1 MKVEVTE
8 LGPVKRS
15 LKIEVPQED
24 VNKQFAEVYA
34 ELNRQVRIPG
44 FRPGKAPQALL
55 EQRYGKDVGDDVVRR
70 LIPAFYEKAIRQ
82 AGIVPLIVEVPPVE
96 RVKIKKDS
104 PFSFT
109 ATVEIKPRI
118 ELRDY
123 KAPNPISLKIDT
135 RTVTDDQIDKAL
147 NVLRE
152 RQAQLEAAPAGAE
165 LADGS
170 YAVLDVEGFVDLAPL
185 EGAKKE
191 GHLHKLGAKLTV
203 MGLEVDDQLLGKKEG
218 QAIEI
223 SQPYP
228 ATHPDQKLAGK
239 TVVFR
244 IKVAAVKQKKLAPL
258 DDEFAKDCGPYQS
271 LGDLKEKLREEME
284 KALKKDIEETYKDTI
299 LKRLVETHHFD
310 VPETLVGR
318 ELEAM
323 VRQKLEQEMRMKGR
337 SQAANPEDMAARQQ
351 EAKRLQEEFRPEAQ
365 RRVKIGMILEAIADK
380 EGITVDNEDIEAEI
394 ERMAAELRIS
404 VEDIRK
410 FMQAGGEDS
419 RDELRGRIMADKSL
433 DFVYRHAM
441 IQK

>member
-70 LIPAFYEKAIRQ
+70 LIPTFYEKAIRQ

-135 RTVTDDQIDKAL
+135 RKVTDDQIDKAL

-152 RQAQLEAAPAGAE
+152 RQAQLEAAPAGTE

-258 DDEFAKDCGPYQS
+258 DDEFAKDCGPYES
-271 LGDLKEKLREEME
+271 LGDLKDKLREEME

-337 SQAANPEDMAARQQ
+337 SQTDNPEDMAARQQ
-351 EAKRLQEEFRPEAQ
+351 EARRLQEEFRPEAQ
-365 RRVKIGMILEAIADK
+365 RRVKVGMILEAIADK
-380 EGITVDNEDIEAEI
+380 EAITVDKEDIEAEI
-394 ERMAAELRIS
+394 QRMATELRIS

-419 RDELRGRIMADKSL
+419 MDELRGRIMADKSL

>member
-8 LGPVKRS
+8 LGPIKRS
-15 LKIEVPQED
+15 LKIEISQED

-34 ELNRQVRIPG
+34 DLNRQVRIPG
-44 FRPGKAPQALL
+44 FRPGKAPQSLL
-55 EQRYGKDVGDDVVRR
+55 EQRYGKDVGEDVVRR
-70 LIPAFYEKAIRQ
+70 IIPTYYEKAIRQ
-82 AGIVPLIVEVPPVE
+82 AGIVPIVVEVPPIE
-96 RVKIKKDS
+96 RVKIKKDA

-109 ATVEIKPRI
+109 ATVEIKPKI

-135 RTVTDDQIDKAL
+135 RTLTDDQIDKAL
-147 NVLRE
+147 HVLRE
-152 RQAQLEAAPAGAE
+152 RQAQLEAAPAGAA

-170 YAVLDVEGFVDLAPL
+170 YVVLNVEGFVDLVPL

-191 GHLHKLGAKLTV
+191 GHLHKIGAKLSV
-203 MGLEVDDQLLGKKEG
+203 MGLEVDEQLMGKKEG
-218 QAIEI
+218 QVVEI

-228 ATHPDQKLAGK
+228 ATHPDRKLAGK

-244 IKVAAVKQKKLAPL
+244 ITVVSVKQKKLAPL

-271 LGDLKEKLREEME
+271 VAELKEKLREEME

-310 VPETLVGR
+310 IPETLVER
-318 ELEAM
+318 ELTAM
-323 VRQKLEQEMRMKGR
+323 IRHRVDQEIRMKGR
-337 SQAANPEDMAARQQ
+337 ERAAELEDPTVRQ
-351 EAKRLQEEFRPEAQ
+351 EAFKKWREEFRSEAQ
-365 RRVKIGMILEAIADK
+365 RRVKVGMILEAISEK
-380 EGITVDNEDIEAEI
+380 EGLTVEQEDLDAEVQ
-394 ERMAAELRIS
+394 RMSSELRIS
-404 VEDIRK
+404 IEEIAKIVK
-410 FMQAGGEDS
+410 AGGEEAM
-419 RDELRGRIMADKSL
+419 DELRGRIMADKSL

>member
-8 LGPVKRS
+8 LGPIKRS

-24 VNKQFAEVYA
+24 VNRQFAEVYA
-34 ELNRQVRIPG
+34 DLNRQVRVPG
-44 FRPGKAPQALL
+44 FRPGKAPQSLL
-55 EQRYGKDVGDDVVRR
+55 EQRYGKDVGEDVARR
-70 LIPAFYEKAIRQ
+70 IIPTYYEKAIRQ
-82 AGIVPLIVEVPPVE
+82 AGIVPIVVEIPPIE
-96 RVKIKKDS
+96 RVKIKKDA

-123 KAPNPISLKIDT
+123 KPPNPISLKIDT

-152 RQAQLEAAPAGAE
+152 RQAQLEAAPAGTA

-185 EGAKKE
+185 EGAKKD
-191 GHLHKLGAKLTV
+191 GHLHKIGAKLSV
-203 MGLEVDDQLLGKKEG
+203 MGLEVDEQLMGKKEG
-218 QAIEI
+218 QVVEV

-244 IKVAAVKQKKLAPL
+244 IKVAAVKQKKLALL

-271 LGDLKEKLREEME
+271 VAELKEKLREEME

-310 VPETLVGR
+310 IPETLVDR
-318 ELEAM
+318 ELQAM
-323 VRQKLEQEMRMKGR
+323 IRHRAEQEIRLKGR
-337 SQAANPEDMAARQQ
+337 SRAVELEDPAVRQ
-351 EAKRLQEEFRPEAQ
+351 EAVKKWREEFTPEAQ
-365 RRVKIGMILEAIADK
+365 RRVKVGMVLEAIAEK
-380 EGITVDNEDIEAEI
+380 ERLTVEQEDLDAEVQ
-394 ERMAAELRIS
+394 RMASELRIS
-404 VEDIRK
+404 VEEIARIVK
-410 FMQAGGEDS
+410 TGGEEAM
-419 RDELRGRIMADKSL
+419 DELRGRIMADKSL

>member
-135 RTVTDDQIDKAL
+135 RKVTDDQIDKAL

-152 RQAQLEAAPAGAE
+152 RQAQLEAAPAGTE

-258 DDEFAKDCGPYQS
+258 DDEFAKDCGPYES
-271 LGDLKEKLREEME
+271 LGDLKDKLREEME

-323 VRQKLEQEMRMKGR
+323 VRQKLEQEIRMKGR
-337 SQAANPEDMAARQQ
+337 SQTDNPEDMAARQQ

>member
-24 VNKQFAEVYA
+24 VNKQYAEVYA

-70 LIPAFYEKAIRQ
+70 LIPTFYEKAIRQ
-82 AGIVPLIVEVPPVE
+82 AGIVPLIVEVPPIE
-96 RVKIKKDS
+96 RVKIKKDA

-152 RQAQLEAAPAGAE
+152 RHAQLEAAPAGTG
-165 LADGS
+165 LADGA

-218 QAIEI
+218 HVVEI

-228 ATHPDQKLAGK
+228 ATHPDHKLAGK

-318 ELEAM
+318 ELDAM
-323 VRQKLEQEMRMKGR
+323 VRQKLEQELRMKGR
-337 SQAANPEDMAARQQ
+337 SQDANPEDMAARQQ
-351 EAKRLQEEFRPEAQ
+351 EAKRLQEEFRPEAK
-365 RRVKIGMILEAIADK
+365 RRVKVGMILEAIADK
-380 EGITVDNEDIEAEI
+380 EGITVDDEDIEAEI
-394 ERMAAELRIS
+394 QRMATELRIS

-419 RDELRGRIMADKSL
+419 MDELRGRIMADKSL

>member
-8 LGPVKRS
+8 LGPIKRS

-34 ELNRQVRIPG
+34 DLNRQVRVPG

-55 EQRYGKDVGDDVVRR
+55 EQRYGKDVGEDVVRR
-70 LIPAFYEKAIRQ
+70 IIPTYYERAIRQ
-82 AGIVPLIVEVPPVE
+82 AGIVPIVVEVPPIE
-96 RVKIKKDS
+96 RVKIKKDA

-109 ATVEIKPRI
+109 ATVEIKPKI

-135 RTVTDDQIDKAL
+135 RTITDDQIDKAL

-152 RQAQLEAAPAGAE
+152 RQAQLEAAPDGTA

-170 YAVLDVEGFVDLAPL
+170 YVVLDVEGFVDLAPL
-185 EGAKKE
+185 EGAKKD
-191 GHLHKLGAKLTV
+191 GHLHKIGAKLTV
-203 MGLEVDDQLLGKKEG
+203 MGLEVDEPLMGKKAG

-223 SQPYP
+223 PQPYP

-271 LGDLKEKLREEME
+271 VAELKEKLREEME

-310 VPETLVGR
+310 IPETLVNRELQAMIRHRVDQEIRLKGR
-318 ELEAM
+318 ERATELEDPT
-323 VRQKLEQEMRMKGR
+323 VRQ
-337 SQAANPEDMAARQQ
+337 
-351 EAKRLQEEFRPEAQ
+351 EAFTKWREEFTPEAQ
-365 RRVKIGMILEAIADK
+365 RRVKVGMILEAIAEK
-380 EGITVDNEDIEAEI
+380 EGLAVEQEDLDAEVQ
-394 ERMAAELRIS
+394 RMSSELRIS
-404 VEDIRK
+404 IEEIARIVK
-410 FMQAGGEDS
+410 AGGEEAM
-419 RDELRGRIMADKSL
+419 DELRGRIMADKSL
-433 DFVYRHAM
+433 DFVYRHSM

>member
-24 VNKQFAEVYA
+24 VNKQYAEVYA

-70 LIPAFYEKAIRQ
+70 LIPTYYEKAIRQ
-82 AGIVPLIVEVPPVE
+82 AGIVPLIVEVPPIE
-96 RVKIKKDS
+96 RVKIKKDA

-109 ATVEIKPRI
+109 ATVEIKPKI

-123 KAPNPISLKIDT
+123 KPPNPISLKIDT
-135 RTVTDDQIDKAL
+135 RTVTDEQIDKAL

-152 RQAQLEAAPAGAE
+152 RQAQLEAAPAGTE
-165 LADGS
+165 LADGG

-203 MGLEVDDQLLGKKEG
+203 MGLEVDEQLLGKKEG
-218 QAIEI
+218 QVIEI

-244 IKVAAVKQKKLAPL
+244 IKVAAVKRKKLAPL

-284 KALKKDIEETYKDTI
+284 KALRKDIEETYKDTI

-310 VPETLVGR
+310 VPETLVAR

-323 VRQKLEQEMRMKGR
+323 VRQKLEQDMRMKGR
-337 SQAANPEDMAARQQ
+337 AQVENPDEMMAAQR

-380 EGITVDNEDIEAEI
+380 EGITVDEEDIEAEI
-394 ERMAAELRIS
+394 QRMATELRIS
-404 VEDIRK
+404 VDEIRK
-410 FMQAGGEDS
+410 FIKAGGEDAM
-419 RDELRGRIMADKSL
+419 DELRGRILADKSL

>member
-24 VNKQFAEVYA
+24 VNKQYAEVYA

-70 LIPAFYEKAIRQ
+70 LIPTFYEKAIRQ
-82 AGIVPLIVEVPPVE
+82 AGIVPLIVEVPPIE
-96 RVKIKKDS
+96 RVKIKKDA

-123 KAPNPISLKIDT
+123 KPPNPISLKIDT

-152 RQAQLEAAPAGAE
+152 RQAQLEAAPAGTE
-165 LADGS
+165 LADGA

-244 IKVAAVKQKKLAPL
+244 IKVAAVKRKKLAPL

-271 LGDLKEKLREEME
+271 LAELKDKLREEME
-284 KALKKDIEETYKDTI
+284 KALKKDIEETYKDAI

-310 VPETLVGR
+310 VPETLIGR

-323 VRQKLEQEMRMKGR
+323 VRQKLEQDLRMKGR
-337 SQAANPEDMAARQQ
+337 SQVDDPGELAARQQ
-351 EAKRLQEEFRPEAQ
+351 EAKRLQEELRPEAQ
-365 RRVKIGMILEAIADK
+365 RRVKIGMILEAIAEK
-380 EGITVDNEDIEAEI
+380 EGIAVDNEDIEAEI
-394 ERMAAELRIS
+394 QRMAAELRIS
-404 VEDIRK
+404 IEEIRK
-410 FMQAGGEDS
+410 FIKAGGEDAM
-419 RDELRGRIMADKSL
+419 DELRGRIMADKSL

>member
-1 MKVEVTE
+1 M
-8 LGPVKRS
+8 
-15 LKIEVPQED
+15 
-24 VNKQFAEVYA
+24 
-34 ELNRQVRIPG
+34 
-44 FRPGKAPQALL
+44 
-55 EQRYGKDVGDDVVRR
+55 
-70 LIPAFYEKAIRQ
+70 
-82 AGIVPLIVEVPPVE
+82 EVPPIE
-96 RVKIKKDS
+96 RVKIKKDA

-109 ATVEIKPRI
+109 ATVEIKPKI

-135 RTVTDDQIDKAL
+135 RTVADDQIDKAL
-147 NVLRE
+147 TVLRE
-152 RQAQLEAAPAGAE
+152 RQAQLEAAPAGTA

-191 GHLHKLGAKLTV
+191 GHLHKLGAKLSV
-203 MGLEVDDQLLGKKEG
+203 MGLEVDEQLMGKKEG
-218 QAIEI
+218 QVVEI

-244 IKVAAVKQKKLAPL
+244 IKVAAVKQKKLVPL

-271 LGDLKEKLREEME
+271 VAELKEKLREEME

-310 VPETLVGR
+310 IPETLVDR
-318 ELEAM
+318 ELQAM
-323 VRQKLEQEMRMKGR
+323 IRHRVEQEIRMKGKSR
-337 SQAANPEDMAARQQ
+337 ADELEDPAVRQ
-351 EAKRLQEEFRPEAQ
+351 EAFKKWREDFLPEAQ
-365 RRVKIGMILEAIADK
+365 RRVKVGMILEAIAEK
-380 EGITVDNEDIEAEI
+380 EGLTVEQEDLDAEVQH
-394 ERMAAELRIS
+394 MASELRIS
-404 VEDIRK
+404 VEEIARIVK
-410 FMQAGGEDS
+410 SGGEEAM
-419 RDELRGRIMADKSL
+419 DELRGRILADKSL

>member
-24 VNKQFAEVYA
+24 VNKQYAAVYA

-82 AGIVPLIVEVPPVE
+82 AGIVPLIVEVPPIE
-96 RVKIKKDS
+96 RVKIKKDA

-109 ATVEIKPRI
+109 ATVEIKPKI
-118 ELRDY
+118 DLRDY

-135 RTVTDDQIDKAL
+135 RSVTDDQIDKAL

-152 RQAQLEAAPAGAE
+152 RQAQLEAAPAGTE

-170 YAVLDVEGFVDLAPL
+170 YAVLDVEGFVDLAPV

-203 MGLEVDDQLLGKKEG
+203 MGLDVDDQLRGKKEG
-218 QAIEI
+218 QVVEI

-239 TVVFR
+239 SVVFR

-271 LGDLKEKLREEME
+271 LADLKDKLREEME

-337 SQAANPEDMAARQQ
+337 EQVADPDEIAAAQK

-365 RRVKIGMILEAIADK
+365 RRVKVGMILEAIAEK
-380 EGITVDNEDIEAEI
+380 EGITVDKEDVEAEI
-394 ERMAAELRIS
+394 QRMAAELRIS

-410 FMQAGGEDS
+410 FIKAGGDDS
-419 RDELRGRIMADKSL
+419 LDELRGRIMADKSL

>member
-8 LGPVKRS
+8 LGPIKRS
-15 LKIEVPQED
+15 LKIEIPQED

-34 ELNRQVRIPG
+34 DLNRQVRIPG
-44 FRPGKAPQALL
+44 FRPGKAPQSLL
-55 EQRYGKDVGDDVVRR
+55 EQRYGKDIGEDVVRR
-70 LIPAFYEKAIRQ
+70 IIPTYYEKAIRQ
-82 AGIVPLIVEVPPVE
+82 AGIVPIVVEVPPIE
-96 RVKIKKDS
+96 RVKIKKDA

-109 ATVEIKPRI
+109 ATVEIKPKI

-135 RTVTDDQIDKAL
+135 RTVTDDQIDKAM

-152 RQAQLEAAPAGAE
+152 RQAQLEASPAGTA

-185 EGAKKE
+185 EGAKKD
-191 GHLHKLGAKLTV
+191 GHLHKIGAKLSV
-203 MGLEVDDQLLGKKEG
+203 MGLEVDEQLMGKKEG
-218 QAIEI
+218 QVVEI

-228 ATHPDQKLAGK
+228 AAHPDQKLAGK

-271 LGDLKEKLREEME
+271 VAELQEKLREEME

-310 VPETLVGR
+310 IPETLVERELTAMIRHRVEQEIRLKGR
-318 ELEAM
+318 ERATELEDPA
-323 VRQKLEQEMRMKGR
+323 VRQDAFKKWR
-337 SQAANPEDMAARQQ
+337 
-351 EAKRLQEEFRPEAQ
+351 EEFHPEAQ
-365 RRVKIGMILEAIADK
+365 RRVKVGMILEAIAEK
-380 EGITVDNEDIEAEI
+380 EGLAVEQEDLDAEVR
-394 ERMAAELRIS
+394 RMSSELRIS
-404 VEDIRK
+404 IEEIARIVK
-410 FMQAGGEDS
+410 AGGEEAM
-419 RDELRGRIMADKSL
+419 DELRGRIMADKSL

>member
-8 LGPVKRS
+8 LGPIKRS

-34 ELNRQVRIPG
+34 DLNRQVRVPG
-44 FRPGKAPQALL
+44 FRPGKAPLSLL
-55 EQRYGKDVGDDVVRR
+55 EQRYGKDVGEDVVRR
-70 LIPAFYEKAIRQ
+70 IIPTYYEKAIRQ
-82 AGIVPLIVEVPPVE
+82 AGIVPIVVEVPPIE
-96 RVKIKKDS
+96 RVKIKKDA

-109 ATVEIKPRI
+109 ATVEIKPKI

-135 RTVTDDQIDKAL
+135 RTITDDQIDKAL

-152 RQAQLEAAPAGAE
+152 RQAQLEAAPDGTA

-170 YAVLDVEGFVDLAPL
+170 YVVLDVEGFVDLAPL
-185 EGAKKE
+185 EGAKKD
-191 GHLHKLGAKLTV
+191 GHLHKIGAKLTV
-203 MGLEVDDQLLGKKEG
+203 MGLEVDEPLMGKKAG
-218 QAIEI
+218 QVVEI
-223 SQPYP
+223 PQPYP
-228 ATHPDQKLAGK
+228 VTHPDQKLAGK

-271 LGDLKEKLREEME
+271 VAELKEKLREEME

-310 VPETLVGR
+310 IPETLVGR
-318 ELEAM
+318 ELQAM
-323 VRQKLEQEMRMKGR
+323 IRHRVDQEIRLKGRERATELEDPTVRQ
-337 SQAANPEDMAARQQ
+337 
-351 EAKRLQEEFRPEAQ
+351 EAFTKWREEFTPEAQ
-365 RRVKIGMILEAIADK
+365 RRVKVGMVLEAIAEK
-380 EGITVDNEDIEAEI
+380 EGLAVEQEDLDAEVQ
-394 ERMAAELRIS
+394 RMSSELRIS
-404 VEDIRK
+404 IEEIARIVK
-410 FMQAGGEDS
+410 AGGEEAM
-419 RDELRGRIMADKSL
+419 DELRGRIMADKSL
-433 DFVYRHAM
+433 DFVYRHSM

>member
-8 LGPVKRS
+8 LGPIKRS

-24 VNKQFAEVYA
+24 VNRQFAEVYA
-34 ELNRQVRIPG
+34 DLNRNVRVPG
-44 FRPGKAPQALL
+44 FRPGKAPQAML
-55 EQRYGKDVGDDVVRR
+55 EQRYGKDVGEDVVRR
-70 LIPAFYEKAIRQ
+70 LIPTFYEKAIRQ
-82 AGIVPLIVEVPPVE
+82 AGIVPIVVEVPPIE
-96 RVKIKKDS
+96 RVKIKKDA

-135 RTVTDDQIDKAL
+135 RTVTDEQIDKAL
-147 NVLRE
+147 TVLRE
-152 RQAQLEAAPAGAE
+152 RQAQLEAAPAGAA

-185 EGAKKE
+185 EGAKKD

-203 MGLEVDDQLLGKKEG
+203 MGLDVDEQLTGKKEG
-218 QAIEI
+218 QVIEV

-228 ATHPDQKLAGK
+228 ANHPDQKLAGK

-244 IKVAAVKQKKLAPL
+244 IKIAAVKQKKLVPL
-258 DDEFAKDCGPYQS
+258 DDEFAKDCGPYQTVAE
-271 LGDLKEKLREEME
+271 LKDKLREEME

-310 VPETLVGR
+310 IPETLVDRELQAMIRHRAEQEIRLKGR
-318 ELEAM
+318 ERAAELENPA
-323 VRQKLEQEMRMKGR
+323 VRQ
-337 SQAANPEDMAARQQ
+337 
-351 EAKRLQEEFRPEAQ
+351 EAVKKWREEFTPEAQ
-365 RRVKIGMILEAIADK
+365 RRVKVGMILEAIAEK
-380 EGITVDNEDIEAEI
+380 EGLTVEQEDLDAEVR
-394 ERMAAELRIS
+394 RMASELRIS
-404 VEDIRK
+404 VEEIARIVR
-410 FMQAGGEDS
+410 AGGEEAM
-419 RDELRGRIMADKSL
+419 DELRGRILADKSL

>member
-8 LGPVKRS
+8 LGPIKRS

-34 ELNRQVRIPG
+34 DLNRQVRVPG

-55 EQRYGKDVGDDVVRR
+55 EQRYGKDVGEDVVRR
-70 LIPAFYEKAIRQ
+70 IIPAYYEKAIRQ
-82 AGIVPLIVEVPPVE
+82 AGIVPIVVEVPPIE
-96 RVKIKKDS
+96 RVKIKKDA

-118 ELRDY
+118 DLRDY

-135 RTVTDDQIDKAL
+135 RTITDDQIDKAL
-147 NVLRE
+147 TVLRE
-152 RQAQLEAAPAGAE
+152 RQAQLEAAPAGAA

-170 YAVLDVEGFVDLAPL
+170 YAVLDVEGFVDLTPL

-203 MGLEVDDQLLGKKEG
+203 MGLDVDEQLTGKKEG
-218 QAIEI
+218 QVVEI
-223 SQPYP
+223 PQPYP

-271 LGDLKEKLREEME
+271 VAELKEKLREEME

-310 VPETLVGR
+310 IPETLVNR
-318 ELEAM
+318 ELQAM
-323 VRQKLEQEMRMKGR
+323 IRHRVDQEIRMKGR
-337 SQAANPEDMAARQQ
+337 ERATELEDPTVRQ
-351 EAKRLQEEFRPEAQ
+351 EAFQKWREEFTPEAQ
-365 RRVKIGMILEAIADK
+365 RRVKVGMILEAIAEK
-380 EGITVDNEDIEAEI
+380 EGLTVEQEDLDAEVQ
-394 ERMAAELRIS
+394 RMSSELRIS
-404 VEDIRK
+404 IEEIARIVK
-410 FMQAGGEDS
+410 AGGEEAM
-419 RDELRGRIMADKSL
+419 DELRGRIMADKSL

>member
-8 LGPVKRS
+8 LGPIKRS
-15 LKIEVPQED
+15 LKIEISQED

-34 ELNRQVRIPG
+34 DLNRQVRIPG
-44 FRPGKAPQALL
+44 FRPGKAPQSLL
-55 EQRYGKDVGDDVVRR
+55 EQRYGKDVGEDVVRR
-70 LIPAFYEKAIRQ
+70 IIPTYYEKAIRQ
-82 AGIVPLIVEVPPVE
+82 TGIVPIVVEVPPIE
-96 RVKIKKDS
+96 RVKIKKDA

-109 ATVEIKPRI
+109 ATVEIKPKI

-152 RQAQLEAAPAGAE
+152 RQAQLEAAPAGTTV
-165 LADGS
+165 ADGF
-170 YAVLDVEGFVDLAPL
+170 YVVLDVEGFVDLAPL
-185 EGAKKE
+185 EGAKKD
-191 GHLHKLGAKLTV
+191 GHLHKIGAKLSV
-203 MGLEVDDQLLGKKEG
+203 MGLEVDEQLMGKKEG
-218 QAIEI
+218 QVVEI

-228 ATHPDQKLAGK
+228 VTHPDQKLAGK

-244 IKVAAVKQKKLAPL
+244 ITVAAVKQKKLAPL

-271 LGDLKEKLREEME
+271 VAELKEKLREEME

-310 VPETLVGR
+310 IPETLVER
-318 ELEAM
+318 ELAAM
-323 VRQKLEQEMRMKGR
+323 IRHRADQEVRMKGR
-337 SQAANPEDMAARQQ
+337 ERATELEDPTVRQ
-351 EAKRLQEEFRPEAQ
+351 EAFKKWREEFHPEAQ
-365 RRVKIGMILEAIADK
+365 RRVKVGMVLEAISEK
-380 EGITVDNEDIEAEI
+380 EGLAVEQEDLDAEVQ
-394 ERMAAELRIS
+394 RMSSELRIS
-404 VEDIRK
+404 VEEIARIVK
-410 FMQAGGEDS
+410 SGGEEAM
-419 RDELRGRIMADKSL
+419 DELRGRIMADKSL

>member
-70 LIPAFYEKAIRQ
+70 LIPTFYEKAIRQ

-135 RTVTDDQIDKAL
+135 RKVTDDQIDKAL

-152 RQAQLEAAPAGAE
+152 RQAQLEAAPADAE

-228 ATHPDQKLAGK
+228 ATHPDRKLAGK

-244 IKVAAVKQKKLAPL
+244 IKVAAVKQKKLTPL

-271 LGDLKEKLREEME
+271 LGDLKDKLREEME

-337 SQAANPEDMAARQQ
+337 SQDANPEDMAARQQ

-365 RRVKIGMILEAIADK
+365 RRVKVGMILEAIADK
-380 EGITVDNEDIEAEI
+380 EAITVDNEDIEAEI
-394 ERMAAELRIS
+394 QRMATELRIS

-419 RDELRGRIMADKSL
+419 MDELRGRIMADKSL

>member
-1 MKVEVTE
+1 MKVEVTK

-24 VNKQFAEVYA
+24 VNKEFADVYA

-44 FRPGKAPQALL
+44 FRPGKAPQSLL

-70 LIPAFYEKAIRQ
+70 LIPTYYEKAIRQ
-82 AGIVPLIVEVPPVE
+82 AGIVPLIVEIPPVE
-96 RVKIKKDS
+96 RVKIKKDA

-123 KAPNPISLKIDT
+123 KAPNPISLKMDT
-135 RTVTDDQIDKAL
+135 RKVTDDQIDKAL
-147 NVLRE
+147 HVLRE
-152 RQAQLEAAPAGAE
+152 RQGQLEAAPAGTA

-191 GHLHKLGAKLTV
+191 GHLHKLGARLTV
-203 MGLEVDDQLLGKKEG
+203 MGLEVDEQLTGKKEG
-218 QAIEI
+218 QVIEV

-228 ATHPDQKLAGK
+228 ANHPDARLAGK

-244 IKVAAVKQKKLAPL
+244 IKVAAVKQKTLVPL

-271 LGDLKEKLREEME
+271 LAELKDKLREEME
-284 KALKKDIEETYKDTI
+284 RALKREVEDTYKDTI

-310 VPETLVGR
+310 IPETLVER
-318 ELEAM
+318 EVSAM
-323 VRQKLEQEMRMKGR
+323 VRQRLEQEARTKGR
-337 SQAANPEDMAARQQ
+337 SQVANPEDRAAWQQ
-351 EAKRLQEEFRPEAQ
+351 EARQLQEQFRPEAQ
-365 RRVKIGMILEAIADK
+365 RRVKVGMVLEAIAEK
-380 EGITVDNEDIEAEI
+380 EGITVGQEDIEAEI
-394 ERMAAELRIS
+394 TRMSTELRMP

-410 FMQAGGEDS
+410 IVQAGGEDAM
-419 RDELRGRIMADKSL
+419 DELRGRILADKSL
-433 DFVYRHAM
+433 DFVYRHAV

>member
-24 VNKQFAEVYA
+24 VNKQYAEVYA

-70 LIPAFYEKAIRQ
+70 LIPTFYEKAIRQ

-96 RVKIKKDS
+96 RVKIKKDA

-152 RQAQLEAAPAGAE
+152 RQAQLEAAPAGTE

-170 YAVLDVEGFVDLAPL
+170 YAVLDVEGFVELAPV

-244 IKVAAVKQKKLAPL
+244 IKVAAVKQKKLVPL
-258 DDEFAKDCGPYQS
+258 DDEFAKDCGPYHS
-271 LGDLKEKLREEME
+271 LADLKEKLREEME

-337 SQAANPEDMAARQQ
+337 SQVADPEDLAARQQ
-351 EAKRLQEEFRPEAQ
+351 EAKRLAEEFRPEAQ
-365 RRVKIGMILEAIADK
+365 RRVKVGMILEAIAEK
-380 EGITVDNEDIEAEI
+380 EAITVDKEDIEAEI
-394 ERMAAELRIS
+394 QRMATELRIS
-404 VEDIRK
+404 VEDILK
-410 FMQAGGEDS
+410 FIKAGGEDS
-419 RDELRGRIMADKSL
+419 QDELRGRIMADKSL

>member
-8 LGPVKRS
+8 LGPIKRS

-24 VNKQFAEVYA
+24 VNRQFAEVYA
-34 ELNRQVRIPG
+34 DLNRQVRVPG
-44 FRPGKAPQALL
+44 FRPGKAPQSLL
-55 EQRYGKDVGDDVVRR
+55 EQRYGKDVGEDVARR
-70 LIPAFYEKAIRQ
+70 IIPTYYEKAIRQ
-82 AGIVPLIVEVPPVE
+82 AGIVPIVVEIPPIE
-96 RVKIKKDS
+96 RVKIKKDA

-123 KAPNPISLKIDT
+123 KPPNPISLKIDT

-152 RQAQLEAAPAGAE
+152 RQAQLEAAPAGTA

-185 EGAKKE
+185 EGAKKD
-191 GHLHKLGAKLTV
+191 GHLHKIGAKLSV
-203 MGLEVDDQLLGKKEG
+203 MGLEVDEQLVGKKEG
-218 QAIEI
+218 QVVEV

-239 TVVFR
+239 TMVFR
-244 IKVAAVKQKKLAPL
+244 IKVAAVKQKKLALL

-271 LGDLKEKLREEME
+271 VAELKEKLREEME

-310 VPETLVGR
+310 IPETLVDR
-318 ELEAM
+318 ELQAM
-323 VRQKLEQEMRMKGR
+323 IRHRAEQEIRLKGR
-337 SQAANPEDMAARQQ
+337 SRAVELEDPAVRQ
-351 EAKRLQEEFRPEAQ
+351 EAVKKWREEFTPEAQ
-365 RRVKIGMILEAIADK
+365 RRVKVGMVLEAIAEK
-380 EGITVDNEDIEAEI
+380 ERLTVEQEDLDAEVQ
-394 ERMAAELRIS
+394 RMASELRIS
-404 VEDIRK
+404 VEEIARIVK
-410 FMQAGGEDS
+410 TGGEEAM
-419 RDELRGRIMADKSL
+419 DELRGRIMADKSL

>member
-70 LIPAFYEKAIRQ
+70 LIPAYYEKAIRQ
-82 AGIVPLIVEVPPVE
+82 AGIVPLIVEVPPIE
-96 RVKIKKDS
+96 RVKIKKDA

-109 ATVEIKPRI
+109 ATVEIKPPI
-118 ELRDY
+118 QLRDY
-123 KAPNPISLKIDT
+123 KAPNPISLKMDT
-135 RTVTDDQIDKAL
+135 RTVTDEQLAKVLDT
-147 NVLRE
+147 LRE
-152 RQAQLEAAPAGAE
+152 RQAQLDAAPAGTA

-170 YAVLDVEGFVDLAPL
+170 YAVLDVEGFLDLTPL

-191 GHLHKLGAKLTV
+191 GVLHKVGSRMPV
-203 MGLEVDDQLLGKKEG
+203 MGIEVDEQLRGKTEG
-218 QAIEI
+218 QLTEI

-228 ATHPDQKLAGK
+228 ANHPDTQLAGK

-244 IKVAAVKQKKLAPL
+244 IKVAAVKQKKLPAL
-258 DDEFAKDCGPYQS
+258 DDEFAKDCGPYS
-271 LGDLKEKLREEME
+271 TLAELKDKLQEEME
-284 KALKKDIEETYKDTI
+284 RALKREIEDTYKDTI

-310 VPETLVGR
+310 IPETLVAR
-318 ELEAM
+318 ELEVM
-323 VRQKLEQEMRMKGR
+323 VRQKLEQEARMKGR
-337 SQAANPEDMAARQQ
+337 SQPAGPEDLAARQQ
-351 EAKRLQEEFRPEAQ
+351 EAKRLQEEFRPEAA
-365 RRVKIGMILEAIADK
+365 RRVKVGMILEAIAEK
-380 EGITVDNEDIEAEI
+380 EGITVSQEDLDAEI
-394 ERMAAELRIS
+394 ARMAAELRLS
-404 VEDIRK
+404 VDDIKK
-410 FMQAGGEDS
+410 FVRAGGEDS
-419 RDELRGRIMADKSL
+419 LDELRGRILADKSL
-433 DFVYRHAM
+433 DFVYRHAV

>member
-8 LGPVKRS
+8 LGPIKRS
-15 LKIEVPQED
+15 LKIEVSQED

-34 ELNRQVRIPG
+34 DLNRQVRIPG
-44 FRPGKAPQALL
+44 FRPGKAPQSLL
-55 EQRYGKDVGDDVVRR
+55 EQRYGKDVGEDVVRR
-70 LIPAFYEKAIRQ
+70 IIPTYYEKAIRQ
-82 AGIVPLIVEVPPVE
+82 AGIVPIVVEVPPIE
-96 RVKIKKDS
+96 RVKIKKDA

-109 ATVEIKPRI
+109 ATVEIKPKI

-152 RQAQLEAAPAGAE
+152 RQAQLEAAPTGTA

-170 YAVLDVEGFVDLAPL
+170 YVVLNVEGFVDLAPL
-185 EGAKKE
+185 EGAKKD
-191 GHLHKLGAKLTV
+191 GHLHKIGAKLSV
-203 MGLEVDDQLLGKKEG
+203 MGLEVDEHLMGKAEG
-218 QAIEI
+218 QVVEI

-228 ATHPDQKLAGK
+228 AAHPDRKLAGK

-244 IKVAAVKQKKLAPL
+244 ITVVSVKQKKLAPL

-271 LGDLKEKLREEME
+271 VAELKEKLREEME

-310 VPETLVGR
+310 IPETLVER
-318 ELEAM
+318 ELTAM
-323 VRQKLEQEMRMKGR
+323 IRHRVDQEIRMKGR
-337 SQAANPEDMAARQQ
+337 ERATELEDPTVRQ
-351 EAKRLQEEFRPEAQ
+351 EAFKKWREEFHPEAQ
-365 RRVKIGMILEAIADK
+365 RRVKVGMILEAISEK
-380 EGITVDNEDIEAEI
+380 EGLTVEQEDLDAEVQ
-394 ERMAAELRIS
+394 RMSSELRIS
-404 VEDIRK
+404 IEEIARIVK
-410 FMQAGGEDS
+410 AGGEEAM
-419 RDELRGRIMADKSL
+419 DELRGRIMADKSL
-433 DFVYRHAM
+433 DFVYRHAI